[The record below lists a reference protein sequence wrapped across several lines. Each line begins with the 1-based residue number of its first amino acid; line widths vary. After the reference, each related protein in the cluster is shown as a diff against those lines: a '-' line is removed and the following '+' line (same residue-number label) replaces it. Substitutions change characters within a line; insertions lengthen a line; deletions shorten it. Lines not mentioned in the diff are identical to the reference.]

1 MMEAVEDTNLEA
13 AIGWLAD
20 TILANLPAGGKLNSW
35 IRQADLGNDVDKLRS
50 EVEAVDMVVS
60 AVQGRAAGNKPLTR
74 SLAAVKELLY
84 DADDVVDEL
93 DCYRLQQELQPE
105 TLLEMDGHETQQ
117 VERSSETA
125 VGVQSSGNSRL
136 RSKEWIHFDITEFEQ
151 NGGPARARCKL
162 CQTELMCETKKGT
175 SVLRNHLKSKA
186 CSNKRRASDPSSSTV
201 DATTIST
208 HVAAGNSSGRKR
220 MRTGEVSTHIPTTNP
235 KFSETIQDITC
246 QLQGKREAITRLLKI
261 LGSDSGASSNHHQ
274 STISDPRR
282 RTSSLVQ
289 GKVYGRA
296 AEKRSIKALV
306 KEHKSTAGVTVL
318 PIVGIGGVGKT
329 ALAQLVYN
337 DPTVGSQFDHKIW
350 IWVSNNFDE
359 MRLTRD
365 ILGYVSQETH
375 DGLCFPKLQEVLKG
389 HVKSKKV
396 LLVLD
401 DVWEDMDKCR
411 WNKLLAPFKSD
422 GANGNMIIVT
432 TRKPSVANRR
442 GTIRSIKLEGLKNGD
457 FWLMFKACAFGDE
470 NYEEQISLSEIG
482 RQIAKRLQGNPLAA
496 ETVGTLLKDHLTV
509 DHWSNILKTEDWKS
523 LQHTGGIMSALKLS
537 YDELPYHLQQC
548 FSYCSI

>member
-117 VERSSETA
+117 VERSSETV

-432 TRKPSVANRR
+432 TRKPSVAN
-442 GTIRSIKLEGLKNGD
+442 SP
-457 FWLMFKACAFGDE
+457 
-470 NYEEQISLSEIG
+470 S
-482 RQIAKRLQGNPLAA
+482 
-496 ETVGTLLKDHLTV
+496 
-509 DHWSNILKTEDWKS
+509 
-523 LQHTGGIMSALKLS
+523 
-537 YDELPYHLQQC
+537 
-548 FSYCSI
+548 